1 MAIVRA
7 HSLLAGNDRMESF
20 INNALLS
27 SHMNEQRDIERAV
40 RARKRI
46 RQNLQDIERKLD
58 HLLLR
63 IREADDRI
71 NAGMDEWDL
80 DDPDEEA

>member
-1 MAIVRA
+1 
-7 HSLLAGNDRMESF
+7 MESF

-71 NAGMDEWDL
+71 NADMDEWDE